1 MTQDQRTITIERDGY
16 DFDLRD
22 HGVPVTRGLA
32 LSLKVCPATTT
43 GERIYVGIN
52 AEPFVL
58 VSIDPVSGRCQQ
70 YFAEA
75 GGGPWGMAL
84 APDGRVVLTTVAGH
98 VCVFDPARPEAGVK
112 VVAKVED
119 WFWTIAH
126 AGGGVFFIGGNPNCT
141 LYQFTLSSGE
151 LELLSRVDATQ
162 TSLRTIVIGSDGYL
176 YGSIGCTAAQVVA
189 RRLSDGVSAMILPEV
204 EATNGFHTLGHG
216 RDGAV
221 YVRCTTGHLYRLQDA
236 IAQRIELA
244 EFPGFVTE
252 NLASGDAVAYTDPD
266 MLRIGEG
273 DRARQIHIE
282 YQTRG
287 APIFHIAPGPDST
300 GRPVLYGS
308 SIMPLYLFRYDPAT
322 GESATL
328 GRGAPET
335 GEIYSFGERDGKLYY
350 ATYGGEGSFLV
361 YDPAQPW
368 QPGKGFHD
376 WHHNP
381 RVISVLGEGHCR
393 PRAMCIDN
401 RNRVWVGSYAEYG
414 KHNGGLFRFDIDTG
428 RIENNPVVVRNQSI
442 CSLTDD
448 PAGRMVFG
456 GTDTTP
462 GSGAAV
468 IEKEAKVFAW
478 DADARRVSWEIV
490 PVEGETG
497 ITNLIHHKGLLYGT
511 TRPKG
516 AYFIVDPAQSKV
528 IRLIPSPMSD
538 ASEQSMGLAS
548 DGNFYGTTW
557 PSLFRW
563 RPGVDGAVETLCVVW
578 GDEAK
583 RYGGA
588 IFRGGGAVIGDRI
601 YFRCGVRL
609 LSMRL
614 PLER

>member
-1 MTQDQRTITIERDGY
+1 
-16 DFDLRD
+16 
-22 HGVPVTRGLA
+22 
-32 LSLKVCPATTT
+32 
-43 GERIYVGIN
+43 
-52 AEPFVL
+52 
-58 VSIDPVSGRCQQ
+58 
-70 YFAEA
+70 
-75 GGGPWGMAL
+75 
-84 APDGRVVLTTVAGH
+84 GRV
-98 VCVFDPARPEAGVK
+98 
-112 VVAKVED
+112 
-119 WFWTIAH
+119 
-126 AGGGVFFIGGNPNCT
+126 
-141 LYQFTLSSGE
+141 Y
-151 LELLSRVDATQ
+151 
-162 TSLRTIVIGSDGYL
+162 
-176 YGSIGCTAAQVVA
+176 
-189 RRLSDGVSAMILPEV
+189 RL
-204 EATNGFHTLGHG
+204 
-216 RDGAV
+216 RDGAAH
-221 YVRCTTGHLYRLQDA
+221 TIDPA
-236 IAQRIELA
+236 A
-244 EFPGFVTE
+244 FPGFAPQRLSTGEPV
-252 NLASGDAVAYTDPD
+252 SYVDPD

-273 DRARQIHIE
+273 DAARQVPID

-308 SIMPLYLFRYDPAT
+308 SIMPLYLFRHNPAS
-322 GESATL
+322 GETVTL

-335 GEIYSFGERDGKLYY
+335 GEIYSFGQRDGKLYY

-368 QPGKGFHD
+368 RPGKGFHD

-401 RNRVWVGSYAEYG
+401 RGRVWVGSYAEYG
-414 KHNGGLFRFDIDTG
+414 KHNGGLFRYDIDSR
-428 RIENNPVVVRNQSI
+428 RIENNPVVIRNQSI

-468 IEKEAKVFAW
+468 IEKEAKLFAW
-478 DADARRVSWEIV
+478 DAQERRVTWEIV

-497 ITNLIHHKGLLYGT
+497 IANLIQQQGLLYGT
-511 TRPKG
+511 TRPNG
-516 AYFIVDPAQSKV
+516 AYFIVDPAQAKV
-528 IRLIPSPMSD
+528 VRLIPSPMSD

-557 PSLFRW
+557 PSLYRW
-563 RPGVDGAVETLCVVW
+563 RPGVDGTVETLCVVW

-583 RYGGA
+583 QYGGA

-601 YFRCGVRL
+601 YFRCGANL

-614 PLER
+614 PLVR